1 MAGGRP
7 TALTK
12 HVSSAIIEAL
22 KSGAS
27 MSDAASAAGVDAS
40 TLRRWRRR
48 GEAALEVRP
57 KERTPEERTF
67 ARFCLATERASAEV
81 VIQAHEVINNLIDID
96 IENASM
102 EEQRLALK
110 AAIWFLVHRYQ
121 EEYSPNR
128 RREPVEPKD
137 NRGDRVSGRDALAA
151 LLNG

>member
-27 MSDAASAAGVDAS
+27 MSDAAS

-110 AAIWFLVHRYQ
+110 AAIWFLVHRYP